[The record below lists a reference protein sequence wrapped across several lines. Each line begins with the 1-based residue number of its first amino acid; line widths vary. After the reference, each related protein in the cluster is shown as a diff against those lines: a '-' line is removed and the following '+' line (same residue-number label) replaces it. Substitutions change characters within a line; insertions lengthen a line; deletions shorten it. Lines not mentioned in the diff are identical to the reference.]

1 MNIENCI
8 KNKIKNEAF
17 TVKGEGKVQTSVFI
31 VSTIKTSQE
40 SLTGGTLPAIKEG
53 TTSIPTKSGQAIKS
67 AGWMP
72 GH

>member
-8 KNKIKNEAF
+8 KNKIKNESIPEK
-17 TVKGEGKVQTSVFI
+17 VRQVQTSVFI

-40 SLTGGTLPAIKEG
+40 SLAGVTLYAIKRSA
-53 TTSIPTKSGQAIKS
+53 TSAESESGQAIKS